1 VVSGGNDALASFH
14 GAGLVE
20 PGDAVDAGGTAGGLG
35 VYWDAEV
42 AVAGTYRAP
51 AALPGLWLYGGA
63 MNAVGKSVDWILDV
77 LAPGDPAAAGAL
89 IDDAFGIPADAEGLV
104 FLPYLSGERAPID
117 DERARGVLTGLS
129 LGHGPAHIVRAVLEA
144 GGYALRH
151 VAEPIADAGIRIRRL
166 VVSGASDRLRPIAQM
181 RADTLGVPVDVPALA
196 DTAAVGAAILAATGT
211 GVHEDATAA
220 IRAMVRIAERAE
232 ARPDAGARHELAYRA
247 YRALYPATAEI
258 QHRLADIGAASG
270 TGG

>member
-1 VVSGGNDALASFH
+1 
-14 GAGLVE
+14 
-20 PGDAVDAGGTAGGLG
+20 
-35 VYWDAEV
+35 
-42 AVAGTYRAP
+42 
-51 AALPGLWLYGGA
+51 
-63 MNAVGKSVDWILDV
+63 MNAVGKSVDWVLEV
-77 LAPGDPAAAGAL
+77 LAPGDRAAAEAL
-89 IDDAFGIPADAEGLV
+89 IDAAFAIPVGAEGLV

-181 RADTLGVPVDVPALA
+181 RADTLGVPVDVPTLA

-211 GVHEDATAA
+211 GVHHDARTA

-232 ARPDAGARHELAYRA
+232 PRPDACARHELAYRA
-247 YRALYPATAEI
+247 YRALYPATAEL
-258 QHRLADIGAASG
+258 QHQLADLGDLPQ
-270 TGG
+270 